1 MENRLLLAFIL
12 SLGVFVG
19 WGYIM
24 SMIEGPPASQ
34 IQSEK
39 ELAEIPP
46 SINSGISKQFQ
57 PNSQSKN
64 LATTAPALTS
74 PKTNNNAS
82 DFPGKETTTR
92 ITTGLATYLITNKGA
107 MVKSILLSKHK
118 TEKGEPIDLVDQKD
132 GAILPLALESNNNEV
147 TNILQNAYYQPST
160 ELLELSESKPTGTL
174 KMQLTHA
181 SGLSVLQEF
190 TFRYND
196 FMVDINTQIKA
207 PALASQNLSY
217 NVLYGPGMGGKVTS
231 QTDYIVFSGATT
243 FVNNE
248 RIETPPEDI
257 VNEVIYR
264 GDLAWTSFQNKY
276 FGVALIPGEGI
287 KSAVIK
293 KSGDNVYV
301 GLKMESIQ
309 STAYS
314 SHILYAGTKE
324 LKILEK
330 SGHKLFRLM
339 DYGWFGNKFAFL
351 VKPLLKVLQYF
362 YDMFNNYGWA
372 IIFVTIIIKIIF
384 SPLTHKSFKSMKG
397 MHKVQPYVKVIQERH
412 KGDRQKMNEE
422 MIELYKKHKVNPLGG
437 CLPMVLQIPVF
448 IALYHALFFSIE
460 LRGAPF
466 IGWIKDLSVADPYYV
481 WPVVMGVTMF
491 LQQKLNPAIGDPTQQ
506 KIMMF
511 LPIVFTFLFMSFPSG
526 LVLYWTVNNILTI
539 SQQAYVY
546 KFTKD

>member
-46 SINSGISKQFQ
+46 STNSGISKQLQ

-64 LATTAPALTS
+64 LATAPALTS

-82 DFPGKETTTR
+82 DFPGKETTIR
-92 ITTGLATYLITNKGA
+92 ITTGIATYLITNKGA

-196 FMVDINTQIKA
+196 FMVNINTQIKA

-324 LKILEK
+324 LKVLEK

-351 VKPLLKVLQYF
+351 VKPLLKILQYF

-397 MHKVQPYVKVIQERH
+397 MQKVQPYVKVIQERH

-491 LQQKLNPAIGDPTQQ
+491 LQQKLNPSIGDPTQQ

>member
-1 MENRLLLAFIL
+1 MENRLLVAFIL

-24 SMIEGPPASQ
+24 SAIEGPPASQ
-34 IQSEK
+34 TQSEK

-46 SINSGISKQFQ
+46 PISPGISKQFQ

-64 LATTAPALTS
+64 LANSPALTS
-74 PKTNNNAS
+74 PKTNNNVL

-92 ITTGLATYLITNKGA
+92 ITTGIATYLITNKGA

-118 TEKGEPIDLVDQKD
+118 TEKGEPIDLVDPKD

-248 RIETPPEDI
+248 RKETSPEDI
-257 VNEVIYR
+257 VNEVIYS
-264 GDLAWTSFQNKY
+264 GDLAWTAFQNKY

-287 KSAVIK
+287 KSAIVK
-293 KSGDNVYV
+293 KHGDNVYV

-324 LKILEK
+324 LQVLEK

-362 YDMFNNYGWA
+362 YNMFNNYGWA
-372 IIFVTIIIKIIF
+372 IIFVTIIIKVIF

-466 IGWIKDLSVADPYYV
+466 IGWIKDLSVADPYYI

-526 LVLYWTVNNILTI
+526 LVLYWTINNVLTI

-546 KFTKD
+546 KFSKG

>member
-1 MENRLLLAFIL
+1 MENRLLVAFIL

-24 SMIEGPPASQ
+24 SVIEGPPASQ
-34 IQSEK
+34 TQSEK

-46 SINSGISKQFQ
+46 PTSPGISKQFQ

-64 LATTAPALTS
+64 LVTSPALTS
-74 PKTNNNAS
+74 PKTNNSAS
-82 DFPGKETTTR
+82 DFPGKETTIR
-92 ITTGLATYLITNKGA
+92 ITTGIATYLITNKGA
-107 MVKSILLSKHK
+107 MLKNILLSKHK

-160 ELLELSESKPTGTL
+160 EFLELSESRPTGTL

-181 SGLSVLQEF
+181 SGLSVLREF

-248 RIETPPEDI
+248 RKETSPEDI
-257 VNEVIYR
+257 VNEVIYS
-264 GDLAWTSFQNKY
+264 GDLAWTAFQNKY

-287 KSAVIK
+287 KSAIVK
-293 KSGDNVYV
+293 KYGDNVYV

-314 SHILYAGTKE
+314 SHTLYAGTKE
-324 LKILEK
+324 LQVLEK

-362 YDMFNNYGWA
+362 YNMFNNYGWA
-372 IIFVTIIIKIIF
+372 IIFVTIIIKVIF

-397 MHKVQPYVKVIQERH
+397 MQKVQPYVKVIQERH

-466 IGWIKDLSVADPYYV
+466 IGWIKDLSVADPYYI

-491 LQQKLNPAIGDPTQQ
+491 IQQKLNPSIGDPTQQ

-526 LVLYWTVNNILTI
+526 LVLYWTINNVLTI

-546 KFTKD
+546 KFSKG

>member
-1 MENRLLLAFIL
+1 MENRLLVAFIL

-24 SMIEGPPASQ
+24 SVIEGPPASQ

-46 SINSGISKQFQ
+46 SINSGISKKFQ

-64 LATTAPALTS
+64 LATPPALTS

-82 DFPGKETTTR
+82 DFPGKETTIR

-243 FVNNE
+243 FINNE

-324 LKILEK
+324 LKVLEK

>member
-1 MENRLLLAFIL
+1 LENRLLVAFIL

-64 LATTAPALTS
+64 LANPPVLTS
-74 PKTNNNAS
+74 PKTNNSAS
-82 DFPGKETTTR
+82 DFPGKETTIR

-160 ELLELSESKPTGTL
+160 EFLELSESKPTGTL

-287 KSAVIK
+287 KSAIVK

-324 LKILEK
+324 LKVLEK

-397 MHKVQPYVKVIQERH
+397 MQKVQPYVKVIQERH

-422 MIELYKKHKVNPLGG
+422 MIGLYKKHKVNPLGG

-491 LQQKLNPAIGDPTQQ
+491 LQQKLNPSIGDPTQQ

-546 KFTKD
+546 KFSKD

>member
-1 MENRLLLAFIL
+1 MENRLLVAFIL

-46 SINSGISKQFQ
+46 STNSGISKQLQ

-64 LATTAPALTS
+64 LATAPALTS

-82 DFPGKETTTR
+82 DFPGKETTIR

-324 LKILEK
+324 LKVLEK

>member
-46 SINSGISKQFQ
+46 STNSGISKQLQ

-64 LATTAPALTS
+64 LATASALTS

-82 DFPGKETTTR
+82 DFPGKETTIR

-324 LKILEK
+324 LKVLEK

>member
-1 MENRLLLAFIL
+1 LENRLLVAFIL

-24 SMIEGPPASQ
+24 SAIEGPPASQ
-34 IQSEK
+34 TQSEK

-46 SINSGISKQFQ
+46 PISPGISKQFQ

-64 LATTAPALTS
+64 LATSPALTS
-74 PKTNNNAS
+74 PNINNNVS

-92 ITTGLATYLITNKGA
+92 ITTGIATYLITNKGA

-118 TEKGEPIDLVDQKD
+118 TEKGEPIDLVDPKD

-248 RIETPPEDI
+248 RKETSPEDI
-257 VNEVIYR
+257 VNEVIYS
-264 GDLAWTSFQNKY
+264 GDLAWTAFQNKY
-276 FGVALIPGEGI
+276 FGVALIPGKGI
-287 KSAVIK
+287 KSALVK
-293 KSGDNVYV
+293 KHGDNVYV

-324 LKILEK
+324 LQVLEK

-362 YDMFNNYGWA
+362 YNMFNNYGWA
-372 IIFVTIIIKIIF
+372 IIFVTIIIKVIF

-466 IGWIKDLSVADPYYV
+466 IGWIKDLSVADPYYI

-526 LVLYWTVNNILTI
+526 LVLYWTINNVLTI

-546 KFTKD
+546 KFSKG

>member
-46 SINSGISKQFQ
+46 SINSEISKQFQ

-64 LATTAPALTS
+64 LATPPALTS
-74 PKTNNNAS
+74 PRTSNNAS
-82 DFPGKETTTR
+82 DFPGKETTIR

-160 ELLELSESKPTGTL
+160 EHLELSESKPTGTL

-196 FMVDINTQIKA
+196 FMVNINTQIKA

-324 LKILEK
+324 LKVLEK

-351 VKPLLKVLQYF
+351 VKPLLKILQYF

-397 MHKVQPYVKVIQERH
+397 MQKVQPYVKVIQERH

-491 LQQKLNPAIGDPTQQ
+491 LQQKLNPSIGDPTQQ

>member
-46 SINSGISKQFQ
+46 STNSGISKQLQ

-64 LATTAPALTS
+64 LATAPALTS
-74 PKTNNNAS
+74 PNTNNNVS
-82 DFPGKETTTR
+82 NFPGKETTIR

-324 LKILEK
+324 LKVLEK

>member
-1 MENRLLLAFIL
+1 MENRLLVAFIL

-24 SMIEGPPASQ
+24 SVIEGPPASQ
-34 IQSEK
+34 TQSEK

-46 SINSGISKQFQ
+46 PTSPGISKQFQ

-64 LATTAPALTS
+64 LATSPALTS
-74 PKTNNNAS
+74 SKTNNSTS
-82 DFPGKETTTR
+82 DFPGKETTIR
-92 ITTGLATYLITNKGA
+92 ITTGIATYLITNKGA
-107 MVKSILLSKHK
+107 MLKNILLSKHK

-132 GAILPLALESNNNEV
+132 GAILPLALESNNSEV

-160 ELLELSESKPTGTL
+160 EFLELSESRPTGTL

-181 SGLSVLQEF
+181 SGLSVLREF

-248 RIETPPEDI
+248 RKETSPEDI
-257 VNEVIYR
+257 VNEVIYS
-264 GDLAWTSFQNKY
+264 GDLAWTAFQNKY

-287 KSAVIK
+287 KSALVK
-293 KSGDNVYV
+293 KYGDNVYV

-314 SHILYAGTKE
+314 SHTLYAGTKE
-324 LKILEK
+324 LQVLEK

-362 YDMFNNYGWA
+362 YNMFNNYGWA
-372 IIFVTIIIKIIF
+372 IIFVTIIIKVIF

-397 MHKVQPYVKVIQERH
+397 MQKVQPYVKVIQERH

-466 IGWIKDLSVADPYYV
+466 IGWIKDLSVADPYYI

-491 LQQKLNPAIGDPTQQ
+491 IQQKLNPSIGDPTQQ

-526 LVLYWTVNNILTI
+526 LVLYWTINNVLTI

-546 KFTKD
+546 KFSKG

>member
-1 MENRLLLAFIL
+1 MENRLLVAFIL

-24 SMIEGPPASQ
+24 SAIEGPPASQ
-34 IQSEK
+34 TQSEK

-46 SINSGISKQFQ
+46 PISPGISKQFQ

-64 LATTAPALTS
+64 LATSPGLTS
-74 PKTNNNAS
+74 PKTNNNVS

-92 ITTGLATYLITNKGA
+92 ITTGIATYLITNKGA

-118 TEKGEPIDLVDQKD
+118 TEKGEPIDLVDPKD

-248 RIETPPEDI
+248 RKETSPEDI
-257 VNEVIYR
+257 VNEVIYS
-264 GDLAWTSFQNKY
+264 GDLAWTAFQNKY
-276 FGVALIPGEGI
+276 FGVALIPGKGI
-287 KSAVIK
+287 KSALVK
-293 KSGDNVYV
+293 KHGDNVYV

-324 LKILEK
+324 LQVLEK

-362 YDMFNNYGWA
+362 YNMFNNYGWA
-372 IIFVTIIIKIIF
+372 IIFVTIIIKVIF

-466 IGWIKDLSVADPYYV
+466 IGWIKDLSVADPYYI

-526 LVLYWTVNNILTI
+526 LVLYWTINNVLTI

-546 KFTKD
+546 KFSKG

>member
-1 MENRLLLAFIL
+1 MENRLLLAFVL
-12 SLGVFVG
+12 SLGVFIG

-24 SMIEGPPASQ
+24 SMIEGPPPSQ
-34 IQSEK
+34 VELEK
-39 ELAEIPP
+39 QLAEVPP
-46 SINSGISKQFQ
+46 SISPGISQQVPSGVESKTSSSL
-57 PNSQSKN
+57 PASTSAAATNSE
-64 LATTAPALTS
+64 P
-74 PKTNNNAS
+74 
-82 DFPGKETTTR
+82 DFPGKETT
-92 ITTGLATYLITNKGA
+92 IKISTGLATYIFTNKGA
-107 MVKSILLSKHK
+107 MIKNILLTQHK
-118 TEKGEPIDLVDQKD
+118 TDKGEPIDLVEQKD
-132 GAILPLALESNNNEV
+132 NSIFPLALESNNSQI

-160 ELLELSESKPTGTL
+160 ISLELSEFQPTGKL
-174 KMQLTHA
+174 KMQLAHS
-181 SGLSVLQEF
+181 SGLEVIREF
-190 TFRYND
+190 NFRYND
-196 FMVDINTQIKA
+196 FMIDVETQIKA
-207 PALASQNLSY
+207 PALASQNLTY
-217 NVLYGPGMGGKVTS
+217 NVLLGPGMGGKVTS

-248 RIETPPEDI
+248 RLEAPPEDI
-257 VNEVIYR
+257 VDEVVYR

-276 FGVALIPGEGI
+276 FGTALIPKEGI
-287 KSAVIK
+287 KSAVVK
-293 KSGDNVYV
+293 KYGDNVYV
-301 GLKMESIQ
+301 GLKMESVQ
-309 STAYS
+309 SSASS

-324 LKILEK
+324 LQVLEK
-330 SGHKLFRLM
+330 SGYKLTRLM

-362 YDMFNNYGWA
+362 YDMFKNYGWA

-384 SPLTHKSFKSMKG
+384 FPLTHKSFKSMKG

-437 CLPMVLQIPVF
+437 CLPMLLQIPVF

-466 IGWIKDLSVADPYYV
+466 VGWIKDLSVADPYYV

-506 KIMMF
+506 KIMMM

-539 SQQAYVY
+539 SQQAYIY
-546 KFTKD
+546 KFSKD

>member
-1 MENRLLLAFIL
+1 MENRLLVAFIL

-24 SMIEGPPASQ
+24 SVIEGPPASQ
-34 IQSEK
+34 TQSEK

-46 SINSGISKQFQ
+46 PTSPGISKQFQ

-64 LATTAPALTS
+64 LATSPALTS
-74 PKTNNNAS
+74 PKTNNSAS
-82 DFPGKETTTR
+82 DFPGKETTIT
-92 ITTGLATYLITNKGA
+92 ITTGIATYLLTNKGA
-107 MVKSILLSKHK
+107 MLKNILLSKHK

-160 ELLELSESKPTGTL
+160 EFLELSESRPTGTL

-181 SGLSVLQEF
+181 SGLSVLREF

-248 RIETPPEDI
+248 RKETSPEDI
-257 VNEVIYR
+257 VNEVIYS
-264 GDLAWTSFQNKY
+264 GDLAWTAFQNKY

-287 KSAVIK
+287 KSALVK
-293 KSGDNVYV
+293 KYGDNVYV

-314 SHILYAGTKE
+314 SHTLYAGTKE
-324 LKILEK
+324 LQVLEK

-362 YDMFNNYGWA
+362 YNMFNNYGWA
-372 IIFVTIIIKIIF
+372 IIFVTIIIKVIF

-397 MHKVQPYVKVIQERH
+397 MQKVQPYVKVIQERH

-466 IGWIKDLSVADPYYV
+466 IGWIKDLSIADPYYI

-491 LQQKLNPAIGDPTQQ
+491 IQQKLNPSIGDPTQQ

-526 LVLYWTVNNILTI
+526 LVLYWTINNVLTI

-546 KFTKD
+546 KFSKG

>member
-1 MENRLLLAFIL
+1 MENRLLLAFVL
-12 SLGVFVG
+12 SLGVFIG

-24 SMIEGPPASQ
+24 SMIEGPPPSQ
-34 IQSEK
+34 VELEEQ
-39 ELAEIPP
+39 LAEVPP
-46 SINSGISKQFQ
+46 SISPGTSQQVPSGVESKTSSSL
-57 PNSQSKN
+57 PASTSVV
-64 LATTAPALTS
+64 TTTS
-74 PKTNNNAS
+74 EP
-82 DFPGKETTTR
+82 DFPGKETTIKISTE
-92 ITTGLATYLITNKGA
+92 LATYIFTNKGA
-107 MVKSILLSKHK
+107 MIKNILLTQHK
-118 TEKGEPIDLVDQKD
+118 TAEGEPIDLVEQKD
-132 GAILPLALESNNNEV
+132 NSTFPLALESNNSQV

-160 ELLELSESKPTGTL
+160 ISLELSEFQPTGKL
-174 KMQLTHA
+174 KMQLAHS
-181 SGLSVLQEF
+181 SGLEVIREF
-190 TFRYND
+190 NFRYND
-196 FMVDINTQIKA
+196 FMIDVETQIKA
-207 PALASQNLSY
+207 PALASQNLTY
-217 NVLYGPGMGGKVTS
+217 NVLLGPGMGGKVTS

-248 RIETPPEDI
+248 RLEAPPEDI
-257 VNEVIYR
+257 VDEVVYR

-276 FGVALIPGEGI
+276 FGTALIPKEGI
-287 KSAVIK
+287 KSAVVK
-293 KSGDNVYV
+293 KYGDNVYV
-301 GLKMESIQ
+301 GLKMESVQ
-309 STAYS
+309 SSASS

-324 LKILEK
+324 LQVLEK
-330 SGHKLFRLM
+330 SGYKLMRLM

-362 YDMFNNYGWA
+362 YDMFKNYGWA

-384 SPLTHKSFKSMKG
+384 FPLTHKSFKSMKG

-437 CLPMVLQIPVF
+437 CLPMLLQIPVF

-466 IGWIKDLSVADPYYV
+466 VGWIKDLSVADPYYV

-491 LQQKLNPAIGDPTQQ
+491 LQQKLNPAVGDPTQQ
-506 KIMMF
+506 KIMMM

-539 SQQAYVY
+539 SQQAYIY
-546 KFTKD
+546 KFSKD